1 MPTVDCH
8 IHVTEIPEHA
18 PEWWVTEMYAP
29 WGGAAESVD
38 GQAAVAGLDAAGIDI
53 GVIQGGDIRRTTY
66 HPDYPDDHRILIPN
80 DWVAEQVGLSEG
92 RLYGMAAMD
101 PLRDVAAAL
110 LELERCVKELDF
122 RALKM
127 VPTYHHYSP
136 KDRRLDPIYE
146 KCLELDIPVMIHM
159 GWTATIN
166 SAMEFQ
172 NPVQLDDVGRRYRDL
187 KVIVA
192 HLGYPWVGE
201 GIAVVAKHPNFYAE
215 MAGWVAWGPE
225 VLAQAFLKLKELRAI
240 DRVVYGSDN
249 VDATDLYRDAQE
261 LAGQN
266 GGPGITDEEMDAI
279 MGGTATQ
286 LFRIPS

>member
-1 MPTVDCH
+1 MVTIDCH

-29 WGGAAESVD
+29 WGGEAESVD
-38 GQAAVAGLDAAGIDI
+38 GQAVVDALDEVGIDV
-53 GVIQGGDIRRTTY
+53 GLIQGGDIRRTTY
-66 HPDYPDDHRILIPN
+66 HPDHPDDHKVLIPN
-80 DWVAEQVGLSEG
+80 DWVAGEVAKHPG
-92 RLYGMAAMD
+92 RLYGVAAMD
-101 PLRDVAAAL
+101 PLRDIPAAVS
-110 LELERCVKELDF
+110 ELERCVKELDF
-122 RALKM
+122 RMLKL

-136 KDRRLDPIYE
+136 RDRRIDPIYE

-166 SAMEFQ
+166 APMEFQ
-172 NPVQLDDVGRRYRDL
+172 NPVLLDEVGRRYRDL

-215 MAGWVAWGPE
+215 MAGWIAWGPK
-225 VLAQAFLKLKELRAI
+225 VLADALVKLKELGAI

-249 VDATDLYRDAQE
+249 MDATGLYREARE
-261 LAGQN
+261 LAAAEGVE
-266 GGPGITDEEMDAI
+266 ITDAEMAAI
-279 MGGTATQ
+279 MGGTAAQ
-286 LFRIPS
+286 LCNIPE